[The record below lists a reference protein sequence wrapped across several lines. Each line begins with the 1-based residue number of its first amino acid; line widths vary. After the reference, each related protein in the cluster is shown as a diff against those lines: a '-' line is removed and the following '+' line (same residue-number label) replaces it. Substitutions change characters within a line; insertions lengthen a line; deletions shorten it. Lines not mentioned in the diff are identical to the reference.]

1 MPNLSLAQQIKNC
14 EKSINNIYKSLQ
26 NLIQEIETAY
36 PQLPEDDKTKK
47 ESPRIRFIYPDDC
60 TKKVLERLLYR
71 QVAVPAR
78 ISGSRTKYAHY
89 HANRIRGKPEK
100 SIY

>member
-1 MPNLSLAQQIKNC
+1 MSNLSLTQQIKNC

-47 ESPRIRFIYPDDC
+47 EAPKIRFIYPDDC

-78 ISGSRTKYAHY
+78 ISGSRTKYTHY
-89 HANRIRGKPEK
+89 HVNK
-100 SIY
+100 SRDRPVNSVY